1 MSDSVP
7 RELSDP
13 PPTDVG
19 PGEIII
25 DDPAFVAE
33 CIAEFMFG
41 DVYKGSEL
49 RDPRVTRSDKWGSV
63 LRMDY
68 KLPGQIVG
76 KHRVIYWRVAPD
88 NRLWSV
94 HAWGLNDNPL

>member
-7 RELSDP
+7 IELSDP
-13 PPTDVG
+13 PPTDAG
-19 PGEIII
+19 RDEISI

-41 DVYKGSEL
+41 GIYKGSEL
-49 RDPRVTRSDKWGSV
+49 RDPKITRSDKWGSI

-68 KLPGQIVG
+68 KLPGQVVG
-76 KHRVIYWRVAPD
+76 KHRVIYWRISPNA
-88 NRLWSV
+88 RLWSV
-94 HAWGLNDNPL
+94 QAWGLDDNPL